1 MSPQLV
7 FLHGLESQPGG
18 SKFTTLQSLG
28 LGDVLEPDCS
38 NLIVPDERFRV
49 VEAALAGKQHL
60 VLVGS
65 SFGGLMALKFAAA
78 HPEQVAAM
86 VLCAP
91 AVHRTEPGWT
101 PPALNQAMPVRVL
114 QGARDEVV
122 PLAAVEAYCAANGLP
137 LTVVDDNHRLGASHD
152 VMARL
157 VREVW
162 GLVARQT
169 MTG

>member
-1 MSPQLV
+1 MSPQLI
-7 FLHGLESQPGG
+7 FLHGLESEPGG
-18 SKFTTLQSLG
+18 SKFLTLQSLG

-38 NLIVPDERFRV
+38 KLIVPDERFRV
-49 VEAALAGKQHL
+49 VEAALAGHPRL

-91 AVHRTEPGWT
+91 AVHRPEPGWR
-101 PPALNQAMPVRVL
+101 PPRVNLTIPVRVL
-114 QGARDEVV
+114 PGPQDDIV
-122 PLAAVEAYCAANGLP
+122 PLAAVEAYCVANGLP
-137 LTVVDDNHRLGASHD
+137 LTGVDDNHRLSASHE

-162 GLVARQT
+162 KSV
-169 MTG
+169 

>member
-18 SKFTTLQSLG
+18 SKFITLQGLG

-38 NLIVPDERFRV
+38 NLKVPSDRFRV
-49 VEAALAGKQHL
+49 VETALADKQRL

-78 HPEQVAAM
+78 HPEQVAGM

-91 AVHRTEPGWT
+91 AVHRTETGWP
-101 PPALNQAMPVRVL
+101 PPAVQRTIPVRVL
-114 QGARDEVV
+114 QGSRDATV

-137 LTVVDDNHRLGASHD
+137 LTVVDDDHRLGASHD

-162 GLVARQT
+162 ELAARPT
-169 MTG
+169 MAG

>member
-7 FLHGLESQPGG
+7 FLHGLESEPGG
-18 SKFTTLQSLG
+18 SKFLTLQSLG

-38 NLIVPDERFRV
+38 KLIVPDDRFRI
-49 VEAALAGKQHL
+49 VEAALAGHQRL

-91 AVHRTEPGWT
+91 AVHREERGWT
-101 PPALNQAMPVRVL
+101 PPAMTLPIPVRIL
-114 QGARDEVV
+114 QGTRDDIV
-122 PLAAVEAYCAANGLP
+122 PLTAVEAYCMANGLP
-137 LTVVDDNHRLGASHD
+137 LTVVDDNPRLSASHD
-152 VMARL
+152 VMAQL

-162 GLVARQT
+162 KMVA
-169 MTG
+169 

>member
-7 FLHGLESQPGG
+7 FLHGLESEPGG
-18 SKFTTLQSLG
+18 SKFLRLQSLG
-28 LGDVLEPDCS
+28 LGDVLEPDCR
-38 NLIVPDERFRV
+38 NLKNPDDRFRV
-49 VEAALAGKQHL
+49 VEAALAGKQRL

-91 AVHRTEPGWT
+91 AVHRPEPGW
-101 PPALNQAMPVRVL
+101 PPPRVNLTIPVRVL
-114 QGARDEVV
+114 QGTQDDIV
-122 PLAAVEAYCAANGLP
+122 PLAAVAAYCTANGLP
-137 LTVVDDNHRLGASHD
+137 LTVVEDNHRLAASHE

-162 GLVARQT
+162 KLV
-169 MTG
+169 